1 MQLIAAVQLLYL
13 PEKGQQLALSVSKA
27 SGISINRNI
36 AEKVR
41 KAPMT
46 EKAIMEAV
54 AGPMPEV
61 DLILG
66 VVEKSP
72 AYKPIKIS
80 AGIIEK
86 YFRNVNSKEIEEIID
101 KALADWFKKKR

>member
-1 MQLIAAVQLLYL
+1 M
-13 PEKGQQLALSVSKA
+13 LSASKA

-61 DLILG
+61 DPILG
-66 VVEKSP
+66 VVEKLP
-72 AYKPIKIS
+72 VNKPIKIS
-80 AGIIEK
+80 AKIREK
-86 YFRNVNSKEIEEIID
+86 YFRDVNPKEIEKIID
-101 KALADWFKKKR
+101 KALAAWFKKKR